1 MSGATTET
9 RDVDDLIESLLAKA
23 DTEGLSALFD
33 SMPLSDAL
41 RELLRLSPK
50 ERDAVPATLFG
61 RASPAQNRDSEKTP
75 CMISYKS
82 IYR

>member
-50 ERDAVPATLFG
+50 ERDAVL
-61 RASPAQNRDSEKTP
+61 SPLPSEKP
-75 CMISYKS
+75 QD
-82 IYR
+82 